1 MNAALK
7 NRDSNTTGHST
18 EAHGIVANGHGAKGS
33 GTKGSGILIMAG
45 GTGGHIFPG
54 LAVADVL
61 RQKNIPVRWLGA
73 QGGMETRQVP
83 AAGIELDLVAITG
96 LRGKGLMRWV
106 SMPMLLLKAVH
117 HARKLLDAHRPGC
130 AVSFGGYAAAPGGIA
145 AWSKGIPVV
154 VHEQNRVPGMT
165 NKLLARIAKKVL
177 QGFPGTF
184 PSRDNA
190 EDVGNPV
197 RAAVAALTPPEQRMA
212 GRTGPIRVLVTGGS
226 QGAQI
231 LNKTVPAALALLPVD
246 VQFVVQHQA
255 GAKRVDEAVKAYA
268 AANVS
273 AEIEAFIED
282 MAAAY
287 EWADIVICRSGAL
300 TVAELAAAGIA
311 AVLVPFA
318 LAVDDHQTRNAEYLA
333 DAGAAVI
340 LPQSSLDAAKL
351 AAALTPLMSDRRT
364 LLVMACAA
372 RSMALPNAAEK
383 VVAACAEWVT
393 A

>member
-1 MNAALK
+1 MNTALK
-7 NRDSNTTGHST
+7 NIDNRTTG
-18 EAHGIVANGHGAKGS
+18 NGV
-33 GTKGSGILIMAG
+33 LIMAG

-83 AAGIELDLVAITG
+83 AAGIDLDLVAITG

-106 SMPMLLLKAVH
+106 TMPMLLLKAVH
-117 HARKLLDAHRPGC
+117 HARKLLDANRPGC

-165 NKLLARIAKKVL
+165 NKLLVRIAKKVL

-184 PSRDNA
+184 PSKVNA
-190 EDVGNPV
+190 EAVGNPV
-197 RAAVAALTPPEQRMA
+197 RSAVATLTPPEQRMA
-212 GRTGPIRVLVTGGS
+212 DRTGPIRVLVTGGS

-231 LNKTVPAALALLPVD
+231 LNKTVPAALALLPLGVH
-246 VQFVVQHQA
+246 FVVHHQA
-255 GAKRVDEAVKAYA
+255 GAKRVDEAVDAYA
-268 AANVS
+268 TANVS

-287 EWADIVICRSGAL
+287 DWADIVICRSGAL
-300 TVAELAAAGIA
+300 TVAELAAAGLA

-340 LPQSSLDAAKL
+340 LPQSSLDAARL
-351 AAALTPLMSDRRT
+351 ADALTPLMSDRQK

-372 RSMALPNAAEK
+372 RSMALPDAAEK
-383 VVAACAEWVT
+383 VVAACSEWVT